1 MLLYDDEPLE
11 NYEEDATTWVAL
23 ADMMTGL
30 MAIFLALSIA
40 ILSMQKDEKDAII
53 LAVSDSLMEVLKE
66 KGISANID
74 KKTGRLIVSEKTNF
88 GYGESNLKDEGK
100 QSLDII
106 MPVYAKAIFDLT
118 PEQQSRIDRI
128 VIEGHTDRVGSYTS
142 NMTLSSQRANAILA
156 HVDSMPEF
164 AHKQQ
169 FLQKLTAVGRGEND
183 ASTPDEV
190 ANPDD
195 RNVVIRFEFKE
206 GDDQETSLKAPEEM
220 VEKLNQ
226 MTSAP
231 QI

>member
-118 PEQQSRIDRI
+118 L
-128 VIEGHTDRVGSYTS
+128 S
-142 NMTLSSQRANAILA
+142 NK
-156 HVDSMPEF
+156 VD
-164 AHKQQ
+164 
-169 FLQKLTAVGRGEND
+169 
-183 ASTPDEV
+183 
-190 ANPDD
+190 
-195 RNVVIRFEFKE
+195 
-206 GDDQETSLKAPEEM
+206 
-220 VEKLNQ
+220 
-226 MTSAP
+226 
-231 QI
+231 

>member
-1 MLLYDDEPLE
+1 MLMYDDEPLE
-11 NYEEDATTWVAL
+11 EYEEDATTWIAL

-40 ILSMQKDEKDAII
+40 VLSMQQSKKDAII
-53 LAVSDSLMEVLKE
+53 LAVSDNLTKHLKE
-66 KGISANID
+66 EGISANID
-74 KKTGRLIVSEKTNF
+74 EKTGRLIVSEKTNF
-88 GYGESNLKDEGK
+88 GYGESSLKPEGK

-106 MPVYAKAIFDLT
+106 MPVYAKAIFGLT

-142 NMTLSSQRANAILA
+142 NMILSSQRANAILA
-156 HVDSMPEF
+156 HVDSMPDF
-164 AHKQQ
+164 AYKQR
-169 FLQKLTAVGRGEND
+169 FLKKLTAVGRGEND

-206 GDDQETSLKAPEEM
+206 GDDQETSA
-220 VEKLNQ
+220 Q
-226 MTSAP
+226 MPSQTAKQMSQMSSAP
-231 QI
+231 